1 MATIASLIVDVAANT
16 VKLTQDVDKIQGQLS
31 KVDTFAQNLKAS
43 LAGAFT
49 IGAATA
55 FVSELIDMGD
65 NIQRLADKTSLS
77 IEQVQ
82 RLSYVAMQ
90 SGVSMDGMV
99 SAVQNLQQR
108 LGSNDAGAVGAM
120 KALGINV
127 ESFLAL
133 NPYDQFTTIAEAVGK
148 IEDPTARAS
157 IQAAIFGKN
166 WKEIAPVI
174 IANIKQLA
182 AEAPVMG
189 DNTTRALAQMDDSLK
204 KFQLT
209 VKVWAA
215 EAYNFFGRVMDMQV
229 AAIYRLVG
237 GLYDATA
244 RVVELASKIPGA
256 SKVFGDLTDNVDSLR
271 KTSLWY
277 SDAAKAMAFQNGV
290 ATDATKKLTPEAI
303 AAGKAITDAAAAY
316 EKSASAAKKH
326 TTAVR
331 ELKNEIIPAIHYT
344 EGWEGAISSFSE
356 RVKLTIPVLED
367 LPKPVAITT
376 SELELL
382 GRQSSLT
389 MKDLIP
395 AAAKKATDS
404 VYSLTKAL
412 QQIPQIVVSAFTGG
426 GGTAGAIKGVAS
438 AVGAAVGGS
447 IGTAIG
453 GPIGGAIGS
462 ALGSL
467 AGPLVGKIGQL
478 LGIGATEYEKR
489 MRAAATET
497 MKLQQQLVAGH
508 GGMAQLIIDAD
519 LVGIKITE
527 AFNWED
533 PEALK
538 NIVGELDQKTQLLN
552 SAMEEYGFSW
562 QDLGDK
568 ARSAKL
574 SQLFDD
580 LYAKTDIL
588 RTAGIDYHTILERQ
602 ADDYSKLVQSA
613 IRTGTEIPAAMQQTL
628 QDLVDMGKLVDE
640 NGVAFQDLS
649 KISWAKTL
657 TQGFDEVTD
666 AIYQLTDAIT
676 RGVGGALDDIGRRVV
691 HPKIEPV
698 YDSGD
703 SASGAATGGIVGNRR
718 VLPFRR
724 GGFVPSGTDT
734 VPAMLTPGEI
744 VLNAAQQRNVSRAL
758 TGTDDQP
765 PVVQVFIGNKEIN
778 NHIVKVTRKDA
789 ATGGLRTRVTAG
801 RSY

>member
-303 AAGKAITDAAAAY
+303 AAGKAIREQMEAFKAA
-316 EKSASAAKKH
+316 ESAGKKH
-326 TTAVR
+326 TDTTRAATIATR
-331 ELKNEIIPAIHYT
+331 DLKNEIIPAIHYT

-367 LPKPVAITT
+367 LPKPVAIT
-376 SELELL
+376 SAELELL
-382 GRQSSLT
+382 GRRSSLT
-389 MKDLIP
+389 MSEMIP
-395 AAAKKATDS
+395 AAAKKS
-404 VYSLTKAL
+404 VDHLDELARAVSQLSQIAGGAFSGIAQSIGTVIGALDAAHKGMNQIKAIDWKNGSTWEGILSTTTGIMGIVSAAIAATKAIFDLFNNHHGRDLVIDFADNLGGFDALHASLL
-412 QQIPQIVVSAFTGG
+412 QGGAAGEALWIKLTQGVGKNNPEQAKQVIAEVQRFLDALGNTKVSPEIDVQVNYPDSMPSEPPDNSPGYASGTPGLGFVNFGARKPIWAHGDEAIIPRSKVGDLAGQIAAAMGG
-426 GGTAGAIKGVAS
+426 GGGDSEIHVY
-438 AVGAAVGGS
+438 
-447 IGTAIG
+447 IGN
-453 GPIGGAIGS
+453 
-462 ALGSL
+462 
-467 AGPLVGKIGQL
+467 
-478 LGIGATEYEKR
+478 E
-489 MRAAATET
+489 
-497 MKLQQQLVAGH
+497 
-508 GGMAQLIIDAD
+508 
-519 LVGIKITE
+519 
-527 AFNWED
+527 
-533 PEALK
+533 
-538 NIVGELDQKTQLLN
+538 ELD
-552 SAMEEYGFSW
+552 
-562 QDLGDK
+562 
-568 ARSAKL
+568 
-574 SQLFDD
+574 
-580 LYAKTDIL
+580 
-588 RTAGIDYHTILERQ
+588 
-602 ADDYSKLVQSA
+602 
-613 IRTGTEIPAAMQQTL
+613 
-628 QDLVDMGKLVDE
+628 
-640 NGVAFQDLS
+640 
-649 KISWAKTL
+649 
-657 TQGFDEVTD
+657 
-666 AIYQLTDAIT
+666 
-676 RGVGGALDDIGRRVV
+676 GR
-691 HPKIEPV
+691 
-698 YDSGD
+698 
-703 SASGAATGGIVGNRR
+703 
-718 VLPFRR
+718 
-724 GGFVPSGTDT
+724 
-734 VPAMLTPGEI
+734 
-744 VLNAAQQRNVSRAL
+744 
-758 TGTDDQP
+758 
-765 PVVQVFIGNKEIN
+765 
-778 NHIVKVTRKDA
+778 IVKVARKDA

>member
-31 KVDTFAQNLKAS
+31 KVDTFAQNLKTS

-271 KTSLWY
+271 QTALWY
-277 SDAAKAMAFQNGV
+277 SDAAKSMAFQNTV

-303 AAGKAITDAAAAY
+303 AAGKAIREQMEAFKAA
-316 EKSASAAKKH
+316 ESAGKKH
-326 TTAVR
+326 TDTTRAATIATR
-331 ELKNEIIPAIHYT
+331 DLKNEIIPAIHYT

-367 LPKPVAITT
+367 LPKPVAIT
-376 SELELL
+376 SAELELL
-382 GRQSSLT
+382 GRRSSLT
-389 MKDLIP
+389 MSEMIP
-395 AAAKKATDS
+395 AAAKKS
-404 VYSLTKAL
+404 VDHLDELARAVSQLSQIAGGAFSGIAQSIGTVIGALDAAHKGMNQIKAIDWKNGSTWEGILSTTTGIMGIVSAAIAATKAIFDLFNNHHGRDLVIDFADNLGGFDALHASLL
-412 QQIPQIVVSAFTGG
+412 QGGAAGEALWIKLTQGVGKNNPEQAKQVIAEVQRFLDALGNTKVSPEIDVQVNYPDSMPSEPPDNSPGYASGTPGLGFVNFGARKPIWAHGDEAIIPRSKVGDLAGQIAAAMGG
-426 GGTAGAIKGVAS
+426 GGGDSEIHVY
-438 AVGAAVGGS
+438 
-447 IGTAIG
+447 IGN
-453 GPIGGAIGS
+453 
-462 ALGSL
+462 
-467 AGPLVGKIGQL
+467 
-478 LGIGATEYEKR
+478 E
-489 MRAAATET
+489 
-497 MKLQQQLVAGH
+497 
-508 GGMAQLIIDAD
+508 
-519 LVGIKITE
+519 
-527 AFNWED
+527 
-533 PEALK
+533 
-538 NIVGELDQKTQLLN
+538 ELD
-552 SAMEEYGFSW
+552 
-562 QDLGDK
+562 
-568 ARSAKL
+568 
-574 SQLFDD
+574 
-580 LYAKTDIL
+580 
-588 RTAGIDYHTILERQ
+588 
-602 ADDYSKLVQSA
+602 
-613 IRTGTEIPAAMQQTL
+613 
-628 QDLVDMGKLVDE
+628 
-640 NGVAFQDLS
+640 
-649 KISWAKTL
+649 
-657 TQGFDEVTD
+657 
-666 AIYQLTDAIT
+666 
-676 RGVGGALDDIGRRVV
+676 GR
-691 HPKIEPV
+691 
-698 YDSGD
+698 
-703 SASGAATGGIVGNRR
+703 
-718 VLPFRR
+718 
-724 GGFVPSGTDT
+724 
-734 VPAMLTPGEI
+734 
-744 VLNAAQQRNVSRAL
+744 
-758 TGTDDQP
+758 
-765 PVVQVFIGNKEIN
+765 
-778 NHIVKVTRKDA
+778 IVKVARKDA